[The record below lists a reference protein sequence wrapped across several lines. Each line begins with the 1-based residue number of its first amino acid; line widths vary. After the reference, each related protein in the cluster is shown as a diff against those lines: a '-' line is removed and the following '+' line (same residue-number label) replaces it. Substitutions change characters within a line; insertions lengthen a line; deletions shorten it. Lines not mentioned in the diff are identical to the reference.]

1 MTPAARRTTARK
13 ATARKATA
21 RKATARKAAPPL
33 RKATGRSRLPAP
45 ARAEGLLAPRELLA
59 FDTAARVP
67 GSAKVVGV
75 LVPAGSRSVKAPP
88 GVTLSPAYLALR
100 GFEGKRGQSVAVPG
114 PAGKVV
120 LALGTGSPGTD
131 DLEAL
136 RVAGAALVRGAGRAG
151 HAALFTGSLP
161 RCVDPAAAGQALAE
175 GASLAAYRYTTF
187 KSENNGNGRP
197 RLERLTVVGGGAGLV
212 AGLQRGAVV
221 ASAVALARDL
231 INEPPGSLT
240 PTRMADIASRLASRS
255 GLEIRVYDG
264 AAIDAERLG
273 GLAGVAR
280 GSEEEPRL
288 VRLEYTPRRAEAS
301 VPTVALV
308 GKGITFDSGGLSLKT
323 ADGMMTMKTDM
334 SGAAAVLAAMSVLGR
349 LAVPVRV
356 VGFMPL
362 TENMPGGRAIK
373 PGDVLR
379 ARNGKTIEVLN
390 TDAEGRLVLA
400 DALSLAVEERPAAI
414 VDLATLTGAV
424 VVALGRRIAG
434 LMANDDDL
442 AGALESAAARAG
454 ERLWRLPLPDDYR
467 KDIDSE
473 VADIKNIGGPGSAGS
488 IIAGLFLREFVDS
501 VPWAHLDI
509 AGTARSDADDGYTTK
524 GATGFGVRTLVEL
537 LSGYGQPAGSS
548 PDPAGS

>member
-1 MTPAARRTTARK
+1 MTPAPRK
-13 ATARKATA
+13 RS
-21 RKATARKAAPPL
+21 AP
-33 RKATGRSRLPAP
+33 RLPAP
-45 ARAEGLLAPRELLA
+45 ARAEGPLAPREVLT

-75 LVPAGSRSVKAPP
+75 LVPAGTRSVKAPP
-88 GVTLSPAYLALR
+88 GITVSPAYLALR

-120 LALGTGSPGTD
+120 LALGTGAPGTD

-136 RVAGAALVRGAGRAG
+136 RLAGAALVRGAGHAG
-151 HAALFTGSLP
+151 HAALFAGSLP
-161 RCVDPAAAGQALAE
+161 RGVDPAAAGQALAE

-187 KSENNGNGRP
+187 KSEADGGERA
-197 RLERLTVVGGGAGLV
+197 RLERVTVVGGDPGLAAGLE
-212 AGLQRGAVV
+212 RGAVL

-231 INEPPGSLT
+231 VNEPPGSLT
-240 PTRMADIASRLASRS
+240 PTRMAEIATRLAARA
-255 GLEIRVYDG
+255 GLEVRVYD
-264 AAIDAERLG
+264 AAEIDAERLG

-280 GSEEEPRL
+280 GSDEEPRL
-288 VRLEYTPRRAEAS
+288 VRLEYTPRRAESS

-334 SGAAAVLAAMSVLGR
+334 SGAAAVLAAMSVLSR

-356 VGFMPL
+356 TGFMPL

-400 DALSLAVEERPAAI
+400 DALSLAVEEGPAAI

-434 LMANDDDL
+434 LMANDDEL
-442 AGALESAAARAG
+442 ATRLETAAARAG

-473 VADIKNIGGPGSAGS
+473 VADIKNIGGPGSAGT
-488 IIAGLFLREFVDS
+488 IVAGLFLREFVAG

-509 AGTARSDADDGYTTK
+509 AGTARSDAADGYTTK

-537 LSGYGQPAGSS
+537 LRTYGQPADS
-548 PDPAGS
+548 PGAVAS